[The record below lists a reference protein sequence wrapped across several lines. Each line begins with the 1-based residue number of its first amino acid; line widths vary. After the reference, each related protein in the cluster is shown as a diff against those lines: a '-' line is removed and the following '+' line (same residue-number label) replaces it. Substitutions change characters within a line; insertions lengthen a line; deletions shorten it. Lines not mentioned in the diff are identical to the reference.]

1 MYRTSLKRCLLIL
14 AAITVCLC
22 GCGKTPLDNI
32 SAIDILE
39 ASVGDNAFN
48 EELASISDIVPYGR
62 GDLFSSNYMDSKGCT
77 RLFYVE
83 SKWGDS
89 NIIKEVEG
97 VYPDKS
103 GITIMATALEGN
115 TVIWG
120 AVLSYVYDTTTS
132 TYLDANYSELIVDY
146 GDDTSE
152 IISIENNT
160 PFVIVA
166 EGIKDVVSWSVLD
179 SEGLL
184 VQNDVYAEGAY
195 GESLLYQMD

>member
-1 MYRTSLKRCLLIL
+1 M
-14 AAITVCLC
+14 
-22 GCGKTPLDNI
+22 
-32 SAIDILE
+32 
-39 ASVGDNAFN
+39 
-48 EELASISDIVPYGR
+48 
-62 GDLFSSNYMDSKGCT
+62 LFRS
-77 RLFYVE
+77 
-83 SKWGDS
+83 
-89 NIIKEVEG
+89 VEG